1 MMSEKQSYKPYIFVT
16 IFLISLLLLL
26 WTVYPFIYT
35 IILSLMMVGVLHPA
49 YQWLVKLSHGRV
61 YGSSLLLCLLVFLGV
76 FVPLVFLISTLSV
89 EVADFYLY
97 LRQSLTVGVVSQLME
112 QHAAWADKVQHLLQR
127 FDVHLH
133 YDFANFEEY
142 VVVMGKT
149 VGLIMYDQTRMLAG
163 KVVDFTL
170 HFVVMIVIV
179 YYLLIDGTKLKEYI
193 LALLPMP
200 RAQETLLL
208 TKFNDMSIAIIIGN
222 GTAAI
227 LQGIMGGIGLTMFG
241 FRSPVLWG
249 TVMAIFAFIPFIGI
263 SIVFVPITIYLFLS
277 GQVARGIIFFIYFVL
292 LSGIVEYIVKPK
304 MVGDRVKM
312 HVLLV
317 FISIF
322 GGIATYGILGILLGP
337 LVAIAFLTLAEIYLS
352 TMGRAFNQ
360 DE

>member
-1 MMSEKQSYKPYIFVT
+1 MMSEKRRYKPYIFVI

-26 WTVYPFIYT
+26 WTIYPFIYT
-35 IILSLMMVGVLHPA
+35 IIMSLMLVGVLHPA
-49 YQWLVKLSHGRV
+49 YQWLVKFSHGRV
-61 YGSSLLLCLLVFLGV
+61 HGSSLLICVLIFLGI

-89 EVADFYLY
+89 EMADFYVY
-97 LRQSLTVGVVSQLME
+97 LRQSLTVEAVNRLME
-112 QHAAWADKVQHLLQR
+112 QHAVWVDKVQHLLQR
-127 FDVHLH
+127 FDMN

-163 KVVDFTL
+163 KVAHFSL
-170 HFVVMIVIV
+170 HFVMMIVII
-179 YYLLIDGTKLKEYI
+179 YYLLIDGAKLKEYI

-200 RAQETLLL
+200 RVQETLLL

-222 GTAAI
+222 GIAAV
-227 LQGIMGGIGLTMFG
+227 LQGVLGGIGLTMFE

-263 SIVFVPITIYLFLS
+263 SIVFVPITIYLLVS
-277 GQVARGIIFFIYFVL
+277 GQVGRGIMFFIYFTL
-292 LSGIVEYIVKPK
+292 LSIIVEYILKPK

-337 LVAIAFLTLAEIYLS
+337 LVAITFLTLAEIYLS
-352 TMGRAFNQ
+352 SMGRVFNQ

>member
-1 MMSEKQSYKPYIFVT
+1 MSEKRRYKPYIFVI

-35 IILSLMMVGVLHPA
+35 IIMSLMLVGVLHPA
-49 YQWLVKLSHGRV
+49 YQWLVKFSHGRV
-61 YGSSLLLCLLVFLGV
+61 HGSSLLLCVLIFLGI

-89 EVADFYLY
+89 EMADFYVY
-97 LRQSLTVGVVSQLME
+97 LRQSLTVETVSRLME
-112 QHAAWADKVQHLLQR
+112 QHAVWVDKVQHLLQR
-127 FDVHLH
+127 FDIN
-133 YDFANFEEY
+133 YDFANFEKY

-149 VGLIMYDQTRMLAG
+149 MGLIMYDQTSMLAG
-163 KVVDFTL
+163 KVAHFSL
-170 HFVVMIVIV
+170 HFVMMIVII

-193 LALLPMP
+193 LTLLPMP

-222 GTAAI
+222 GIAAI
-227 LQGIMGGIGLTMFG
+227 LQGILGGIGLTMFE

-263 SIVFVPITIYLFLS
+263 SIVFVPITIYLLLS
-277 GQVARGIIFFIYFVL
+277 GQVARGIMFFIYFAL
-292 LSGIVEYIVKPK
+292 LSGIVEYIAKPK
-304 MVGDRVKM
+304 MVGDRVEM

-352 TMGRAFNQ
+352 TMGKAFNQ
-360 DE
+360 SE

>member
-1 MMSEKQSYKPYIFVT
+1 MSQQRRYKPYIFVI

-26 WTVYPFIYT
+26 WTIYPFIYT
-35 IILSLMMVGVLHPA
+35 IIMSLLLVGVLHPV
-49 YQWLVKLSHGRV
+49 YQWLVKISHGRV
-61 YGSSLLLCLLVFLGV
+61 HGSSLLLCVLIFLGI

-89 EVADFYLY
+89 EVTDFYVY
-97 LRQSLTVGVVSQLME
+97 LRQSLTVEAVSRLME
-112 QHAAWADKVQHLLQR
+112 QHAVWVDKVQHLLQR
-127 FDVHLH
+127 FDKS
-133 YDFANFEEY
+133 YDFANLEEY
-142 VVVMGKT
+142 VVAMGKT

-163 KVVDFTL
+163 KVLHFSL
-170 HFVVMIVIV
+170 HFVMMIVII

-222 GTAAI
+222 GIAAI
-227 LQGIMGGIGLTMFG
+227 LQGVLGGIGLTMFE

-249 TVMAIFAFIPFIGI
+249 TVMAILAFIPFIGI
-263 SIVFVPITIYLFLS
+263 SIVFIPITIYLLIS
-277 GQVARGIIFFIYFVL
+277 GQVAKGIMFFIYFTL
-292 LSGIVEYIVKPK
+292 LSGIVEYILKPK
-304 MVGDRVKM
+304 MVGERIKM

-337 LVAIAFLTLAEIYLS
+337 LVAIAFLTLADIYLS
-352 TMGRAFNQ
+352 TMGRFFNQ
-360 DE
+360 SE